1 MLHALNPIEKTICK
15 KIILTAVLLFALLV
29 LPLFFFYE
37 NISRLGHAARVLIPL
52 FACAAFLTVLARR
65 VKKII
70 SRHVSKPLDELSKLA
85 DEVAAGNYYAHAS
98 VFSDT
103 EVGSL
108 AKNLNFMVEMTS
120 KHTAGLEETLS
131 AAAGDNEKLRA
142 EVEKLKAGLAAFHKK
157 RRDFDALVSVDL
169 KTPLNALIN
178 HLEAVCFNG
187 PELKDKCLARL
198 NTLASAVRNAYLDFH
213 AASMAGTGDGGDEDG
228 LIINRGRASFG
239 AIVDRAVEYY
249 LPVIEI
255 KGLTIKKEIAAELSA
270 ANIDALKV
278 GSAVNNLVSN
288 AVKFSPAGQTVSINA
303 CFEGDSIFFSIADKG
318 CGVSEDIQ
326 EKIFLSDFC
335 VSMPGTFNESGF
347 GAGLKLCKLLIEAHG
362 GSFWFEPGRDGGSV
376 FYFKVPA
383 GRPPGRQ

>member
-15 KIILTAVLLFALLV
+15 KIILTAVLLFVLLV

-37 NISRLGHAARVLIPL
+37 NISKLGAAARVLIPF
-52 FACAAFLTVLARR
+52 FACAAFLAILARR
-65 VKKII
+65 IKKIV
-70 SRHVSKPLDELSKLA
+70 SRHVSKPLDELSKLT

-131 AAAGDNEKLRA
+131 AAAGENEKFRA
-142 EVEKLKAGLAAFHKK
+142 EIEKLKIELTAFQKK
-157 RRDFDALVSVDL
+157 RRDFDALVSIDL

-187 PELKDKCLARL
+187 PEFKDKCLAPL

-213 AASMAGTGDGGDEDG
+213 AASMAGIGDCDDDG

-239 AIVDRAVEYY
+239 AIVDRAIEYY

-270 ANIDALKV
+270 ANIDAVKV

-288 AVKFSPAGQTVSINA
+288 AVKFSPAEQIITINA
-303 CFEGDSIFFSIADKG
+303 CFEGDSLFFSIADKG

-335 VSMPGTFNESGF
+335 VSMPGTFKESGF
-347 GAGLKLCKLLIEAHG
+347 GTGLKLCKSLIEAHG
-362 GSFWFEPGRDGGSV
+362 GSFWFEPGRDCGSV